1 MIHKASTMSTIVF
14 LATPLTRP
22 LPSSTQPSQPS
33 TQGVLNE
40 RVTFPVKA
48 TGSPANKNSKS
59 RRAKPLC
66 VESDEESEPEA
77 AGSEEK
83 HLESDSEEM
92 SEVIKSQNDRIVVT
106 KHQDAQNWCTEPSV
120 SGKSELNTEHSESI
134 ESAALKVGSN
144 KMTQVEDKISANSKL
159 KTFSKVVENGLNSK
173 DTDEL
178 EITVN
183 GMFKENSS
191 AANGVLE
198 SEEMSEVVPN
208 QDVGKVVL
216 DKNVPKTKLDSMES
230 MEEMSEVIERQDF
243 KTDSMDSNKENVS
256 IFVNGVN
263 KTDKINAEGDGC
275 ISDKPIGV
283 LNSDIDLNGAKK
295 AVVNGTDELDEEELM
310 ETLDS

>member
-1 MIHKASTMSTIVF
+1 MFTIVF

-22 LPSSTQPSQPS
+22 LPSSTQPSQTS
-33 TQGVLNE
+33 TPGILNE
-40 RVTFPVKA
+40 RVTSPVKA

-77 AGSEEK
+77 VGSEEK
-83 HLESDSEEM
+83 HRESDSEEM

-120 SGKSELNTEHSESI
+120 GGQSESNTEHIESI
-134 ESAALKVGSN
+134 ERAALKVGTN
-144 KMTQVEDKISANSKL
+144 EMTQVEDKISANSKL
-159 KTFSKVVENGLNSK
+159 KSKVAENGLNSK
-173 DTDEL
+173 DMDEL
-178 EITVN
+178 EITLN

-191 AANGVLE
+191 AAKRVLE

-208 QDVGKVVL
+208 QDVGKVVQ
-216 DKNVPKTKLDSMES
+216 DKNGPKTKLDSVES
-230 MEEMSEVIERQDF
+230 VEEMSEVIERQDF
-243 KTDSMDSNKENVS
+243 KIDSVDSNKENVS

-263 KTDKINAEGDGC
+263 KTDKINAENDGC
-275 ISDKPIGV
+275 ISDKPKGV
-283 LNSDIDLNGAKK
+283 LNGDIDLNGAKK